1 MIPIALLL
9 NSNFKMPVSA
19 TIDNDNG
26 LSTSHLMQDEDYNS
40 DSDSTVSS
48 IIGSD
53 QNLSDGSYCKSEW
66 DEDDPL
72 SGTVNIQI
80 VNNEII
86 H

>member
-26 LSTSHLMQDEDYNS
+26 LSTSHLMQDEDYDS

-53 QNLSDGSYCKSEW
+53 QNLSDGSYCESEW